1 MEKFT
6 SKKELLANFFE
17 DNTDHFFVQQ
27 IGYHDFNHLTP
38 KKVLHVQ
45 KFYTLHFILSGSG
58 TLNIYGKEY
67 HLKQYDMFIIPP
79 SVQMVYYPDEE
90 NPWTYIWFEF
100 RGEGAEYIYKK
111 MEASPKNPLVQCAQ
125 PHLACNAVANIFAR
139 LDRNAEV
146 RYYLALSFF
155 YQIMDTCLAKVLYND
170 TSLIEQAITY
180 IRYHF
185 HDSQL
190 RVETICHDLNASYDQ
205 LSKNFKKHQGIS
217 IREFL
222 IQTRMNEA
230 KMLLRTSD
238 LSVSEVAHSVGYTDN
253 IHFMKSFKSHTGM
266 TAIEYR
272 NKKEE

>member
-17 DNTDHFFVQQ
+17 DNTEHFFVQQ
-27 IGYHDFNHLTP
+27 IGYHDFHHLAP
-38 KKVLHVQ
+38 KKVFHVQ

-67 HLKQYDMFIIPP
+67 HLNQYDMFIVPP
-79 SVQMVYYPDEE
+79 AVQMSYYPDEE

-100 RGEGAEYIYKK
+100 RGNDAEYYCRK
-111 MEASPKNPLVQCAQ
+111 MEVEPGSPLVHCYQ
-125 PHLACNAVANIFAR
+125 PHHAYSAISNIFSR

-155 YQIMDTCLAKVLYND
+155 YQIMDTCLSKVFYSD
-170 TSLIEQAITY
+170 MGLIEQAITY
-180 IRYHF
+180 IHCHF
-185 HDSQL
+185 HSPQL
-190 RVETICHDLNASYDQ
+190 RVETVCHDLNASYDQ
-205 LSKNFKKHQGIS
+205 LSKNFKQSQGIS
-217 IREFL
+217 MRDFI

-230 KMLLRTSD
+230 KVLLRTSS

-253 IHFMKSFKSHTGM
+253 IHFMKSFKRYTGV

-272 NKKEE
+272 NKKN